1 MTRFVIHGAGAIGGT
16 IGGRLFEHG
25 HDVALVA
32 RGRHGEVC
40 RDEGLVLRTADG
52 ESRLAVPTVLHPS
65 DLGPLD
71 PASDVVV
78 LAMKTQDTPAALD
91 DLAAVAPASTP
102 IVCAQNGV
110 ENERLALRRF
120 STVIA
125 MCVMLPATHLEP
137 GVVEVSST
145 PLAGILDVGRYP
157 GGVDA
162 ITEAIAAAL
171 DGSGFSSRA
180 VPDILRRKYTK
191 LLMNLGNA
199 LDAACGA
206 GARRSPLM
214 AMARAEAEACFA
226 AAGIDW
232 ASEEEDRARRGDLL
246 TIKPIAGRPR
256 GGGST
261 WQSLARGT
269 GRTEVDALNGEIVL
283 LGRLHGVATPVNE
296 LFQDTATRLARSG
309 AAPGSVDVRELEAR
323 VGVAPSG

>member
-25 HDVALVA
+25 HDVVLVA

-40 RDEGLVLRTADG
+40 RDEGLLLRTADG
-52 ESRLAVPTVLHPS
+52 EARLAVPTVLHPAE
-65 DLGPLD
+65 LGPLD
-71 PASDVVV
+71 PAADVVV
-78 LAMKTQDTPAALD
+78 LAVKTQDTPAALE
-91 DLAAVAPASTP
+91 DLSAVAPASTP

-120 STVIA
+120 STVIG

-145 PLAGILDVGRYP
+145 PIAGILDVGRYP
-157 GGVDA
+157 AGVDA
-162 ITEAIAAAL
+162 TTETVAAAL
-171 DGSGFSSRA
+171 GGSGFSSEA
-180 VPDILRRKYTK
+180 VPDVMRRKYAK

-214 AMARAEAEACFA
+214 AMARQEAEACFA
-226 AAGIDW
+226 AAGIDG
-232 ASEEEDRARRGDLL
+232 ASQEEDRARRGDLM
-246 TIKPIAGRPR
+246 TIKPIAGKPR

-283 LGRLHGVATPVNE
+283 LGRLHGVPTPVNE
-296 LFQDTATRLARSG
+296 LLQATATRLARTG
-309 AAPGSVDVRELEAR
+309 ASPGSVDIAELEALA
-323 VGVAPSG
+323 GVESSG